1 MKLKKLFYFSPHKIR
16 EMKKLIFAAFLFTI
30 IGCQQNKIAFVDNVK
45 LMDEYQEKLDMES
58 KFKTK
63 AEALNKKRDSISQA
77 FQMEAQA
84 FQGKAEKMSEDQAQ
98 KEYGMLQQRGQ
109 MIGQQLQQQEQEL
122 QSISQTEMD
131 SIISTVKKEIK
142 AFGKDKGYTFILGG
156 GEGGSVLYGDEA
168 KDVTKEVLDILN
180 AKYKK

>member
-1 MKLKKLFYFSPHKIR
+1 M
-16 EMKKLIFAAFLFTI
+16 FLTI
-30 IGCQQNKIAFVDNVK
+30 VGCQENKIAFVDNVK
-45 LMDEYQEKLDMES
+45 LMDEYQEKIDMES

-63 AEALNKKRDSISQA
+63 ADALNKTRDSISQA
-77 FQMEAQA
+77 FQIEAQA
-84 FQGKAEKMSEDQAQ
+84 FQSKADKMSQDQAQ

-131 SIISTVKKEIK
+131 SIISKVKKEIK

-156 GEGGSVLYGDEA
+156 GEGGSVLYGDDS
-168 KDVTKEVLDILN
+168 KDVTKDILAILN
-180 AKYKK
+180 EKYKK

>member
-1 MKLKKLFYFSPHKIR
+1 
-16 EMKKLIFAAFLFTI
+16 MKKILFATILLTI
-30 IGCQQNKIAFVDNVK
+30 IGCNQNKIAFIDNVK
-45 LMDEYQEKLDMES
+45 LMDQYQEKVDMES

-63 AEALNKKRDSISQA
+63 AEALNRKRDSISQA
-77 FQMEAQA
+77 FQLEAQA
-84 FQGKAEKMSEDQAQ
+84 FQGKAEKMPADQAQ

-122 QSISQTEMD
+122 QAISQTQMD

-168 KDVTKEVLDILN
+168 KDITQEVLDILN
-180 AKYKK
+180 DKYKK